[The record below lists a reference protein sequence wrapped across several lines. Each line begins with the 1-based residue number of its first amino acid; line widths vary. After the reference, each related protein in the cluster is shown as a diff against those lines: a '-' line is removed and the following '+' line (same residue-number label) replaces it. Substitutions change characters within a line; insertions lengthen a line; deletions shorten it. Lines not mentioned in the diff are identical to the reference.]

1 MPPPPQSVR
10 IAAWLFAATTIL
22 YNILLPGGRLALNA
36 LHPES
41 RGESPLLSVMAMG
54 AGIVLVAPRLLL
66 SALAYFNILQGRN
79 WARVLLLLLTA
90 LSVYFGIQGL
100 RLVLLISGVQMLPL
114 WILQTGAEPFLYIV
128 ATALLFFGAGNAW
141 FRGR

>member
-1 MPPPPQSVR
+1 MPPLPQTVR
-10 IAAWLFAATTIL
+10 IAAWLFVATTIL

-36 LHPES
+36 LHPQS

-54 AGIVLVAPRLLL
+54 AGIAFVAPWLLL

-79 WARVLLLLLTA
+79 WARVLLLFLTA
-90 LSVYFGIQGL
+90 LSVYLGIQSL
-100 RLVLLISGVQMLPL
+100 RLVLLISGVQTLPF

-128 ATALLFFGAGNAW
+128 VTALLFFGAGNAW
-141 FRGR
+141 FRHK